1 MQDTDKKGKNTLL
14 SRLMGATALGSWAA
28 RTPLPKS
35 VIDFMRLLGEEDH
48 PDFNAAASENTTSS
62 YYQAAK
68 ERMNRLWAGYG
79 GAHVKPDPNE
89 PQTPTSRFKT
99 LRGVLGSYWTSEK
112 WADAWASTAG
122 IAAVSTL
129 NAQNTVWVAE
139 AAAQFINSVATIS
152 TNDDP
157 TMAVLKSGGTLAGY
171 VTLQIL
177 CGWASMKGSME
188 LSRKMSGWMTGK
200 FTEAVFAQ
208 HDTVQRLTHNR
219 EKDSTEPDA
228 MPDNPAQRLGY
239 TARQISRNLVNLGE
253 GAFSMVMTSAFIG
266 YALYDKS
273 VPVTALDDMGR
284 ALNNVFPNGMIDFV
298 PGKNGTALLAGA
310 VAAAYM
316 AATLR
321 KALKIGKEMQ
331 QNETIQQ
338 RSDGTYYETLTDT
351 FQRGHA
357 IAASKGHH
365 AQLQATQKAYAAV
378 DDAWKKDS
386 NLFTRYITFMNAQ
399 QSFGTH
405 VVATLPGLAGSISK
419 NLPFQGFL
427 ESHTLVS
434 SFISQVNYVFNAI
447 PQHAYMISASKR
459 MQEMAVMIDK
469 VQNKKNFYSLSGV
482 HDFEETTVAAGEN
495 TPAVRLKNLQMFH
508 RGERETPLLS
518 IDDLSIGH
526 QDWIYMKGLSGIGK
540 TSLMKCVAGLWP
552 YGKGTIEIAENAK
565 FFYAHQEADISG
577 DRTLAE
583 HLLYGAPGEEFVP
596 ANLNSELSA
605 MTENHQ
611 TQRAR
616 LLTALTDAGLGAF
629 ATGIDEK
636 THGKKP
642 WSEVLSGGQKQRLVL
657 ARILFQNPDVILLD
671 EAASHLHPAG
681 RKEFF
686 ATIKE
691 KCPQACVMAI
701 VHDDQMPTNDAGQ
714 NFFNKVLTLENGTA
728 RLSDLE
734 NAAVRVSS
742 RTPYRSGLGTAH
754 I

>member
-1 MQDTDKKGKNTLL
+1 MQDTDSKKKKTIF
-14 SRLMGATALGSWAA
+14 SRLMNGTILGSWAPRQHIPTA
-28 RTPLPKS
+28 
-35 VIDFMRLLGEEDH
+35 VIDFMRRLCEQDDAG
-48 PDFNAAASENTTSS
+48 FNQSATNNSTSS
-62 YYQAAK
+62 YYHAAK
-68 ERMNRLWAGYG
+68 ERMNKLWAGYG
-79 GAHVKPDPNE
+79 GAHVKPDPDE

-112 WADAWASTAG
+112 WAEAWTTTAG

-139 AAAQFINSVATIS
+139 AAAQFINSVATLS
-152 TNDDP
+152 TADDA
-157 TMAVLKSGGTLAGY
+157 TMTILKNGGALAGH
-171 VTLQIL
+171 VGLQIL

-219 EKDSTEPDA
+219 EKGSTEPDA

-239 TARQISRNLVNLGE
+239 TARQISRNLVNISE
-253 GAFSMVMTSAFIG
+253 GAFSMIMTSAFIG
-266 YALYDKS
+266 CALYEKS
-273 VPVTALDDMGR
+273 VSVTALDDMGR
-284 ALNNVFPNGMIDFV
+284 ALNNTFPNGMIDFV
-298 PGKNGTALLAGA
+298 PGQHGTALLAGV
-310 VAAAYM
+310 VAATYM
-316 AATLR
+316 GATLR

-331 QNETIQQ
+331 KNETIQQ
-338 RSDGTYYETLTDT
+338 QADGTYYETLSDT
-351 FQRGHA
+351 FQRGNA

-365 AQLQATQKAYAAV
+365 AQRQATEKAYAAV

-386 NLFTRYITFMNAQ
+386 ALFTRYITFMNAQ
-399 QSFGTH
+399 QSIGTH
-405 VVATLPGLAGSISK
+405 VIATLPGLAGSLSK
-419 NLPFQGFL
+419 SLPFQGFL

-434 SFISQVNYVFNAI
+434 SFMSQVNYVFNAI

-459 MQEMAVMIDK
+459 MQEMAIMIDK

-482 HDFEETTVAAGEN
+482 HDFNEVTVASDKD
-495 TPAVRLKNLQMFH
+495 TPAVRLRDVQMFH
-508 RGERETPLLS
+508 RGERETPFLTVDELS
-518 IDDLSIGH
+518 LGRE
-526 QDWIYMKGLSGIGK
+526 DWIYMKGISGIGK

-552 YGKGTIEIAENAK
+552 YGKGTIETEEDAK

-583 HLLYGAPGEEFVP
+583 HILYGAPGEEFVP
-596 ANLNSELSA
+596 ANLNAELTSMSE
-605 MTENHQ
+605 NRQ
-611 TQRAR
+611 NQRAR
-616 LLTALTDAGLGAF
+616 LLSALSGAGLGEF
-629 ATGIDEK
+629 AEGMDEK

-671 EAASHLHPAG
+671 EAASALHPAG

-686 ATIKE
+686 TTIKE

-701 VHDDQMPTNDAGQ
+701 VHDDQMPTNEVGK

-728 RLSDLE
+728 KLSDLE
-734 NAAVRVSS
+734 NSVIRISNHAPR
-742 RTPYRSGLGTAH
+742 RSGMGTAH
-754 I
+754 L